1 MIGELFVKIGADF
14 KDLEKGFQNAQ
25 KKIDT
30 FGKNTEKFGKGLT
43 KNLTAPILA
52 VGGGL
57 LAMGI
62 KIGNTADRILDL
74 NAITGMTTDAIQEWQ
89 FVTKEAGVSTEAVT
103 NATQKL
109 TKQMFSLE
117 NDSGKAAESFDKLGL
132 NFEEFNK
139 LSADQRIATLIDRL
153 GTIEDETERARIG
166 TELLG
171 GAWQEIAPIVALGA
185 DAIADARQ
193 EARDMGAVMDGDALE
208 AANNFRIQIEKLK
221 TQFGVAGRE
230 IGMKFLPIL
239 TDTLIPILQNNI
251 IPLIDK
257 VVEFIG
263 KWADKFMELDDKTK
277 NIILAVIGVAA
288 AAGPLLMVGGKLIS
302 MFALLVSPIGLVVVA
317 IAAITAGIIYLYKTN
332 EDFANFVLNA
342 WEKIKTAFQFVGD
355 IIKSVIQGDISKAI
369 GQFEDLLFGVTMISQ
384 DRIMAIGDFLHTMRD
399 IFNDVVDNIKML
411 IETKLLPTI
420 EKLREIFEIIFDAVV
435 PIFLDFVEFI
445 KEQLDIILKF
455 WNENGKQI
463 VEAVMNI
470 FNFIIGFWFDVYNK
484 LLSIVK
490 FFLPA
495 ILLFFKVTFEFIK
508 ETFSNVL
515 QIILGLFKIF
525 AGIFT
530 GDWKKVWEGVK
541 DVFGGI
547 FKQIFIV
554 FRVFGEF
561 ITNKF
566 NSIRDTIFGIM
577 SAIGS
582 KIKETFNNV
591 VTDIKNSINKVID
604 LVNGVISKF
613 NGIKINIPKV
623 EIPAVKIL
631 GFETPAFSVGGQ
643 SFGVPQI
650 PSVPRLAD
658 GGIITKPTLAM
669 IGEGG
674 ESEAVIPLS
683 KLAGLS
689 GNNETHIYLDGR
701 EITRSI
707 APKMVDMIRA
717 KGVMA

>member
-14 KDLEKGFQNAQ
+14 KDLEKGFENAQ

-139 LSADQRIATLIDRL
+139 LSADDRIATLINRL

-171 GAWQEIAPIVALGA
+171 GAWQDIAPIVALGA

-208 AANNFRIQIEKLK
+208 AANNFRIQMEKLK

-230 IGMKFLPIL
+230 IGMKFLPL
-239 TDTLIPILQNNI
+239 LSDTLIPLIETHI

-257 VVEFIG
+257 LIGFIS
-263 KWADKFMELDDKTK
+263 KWTDKFMALDDKTK
-277 NIILAVIGVAA
+277 NIIFAVIGFLAILGPVILIVSKIIAVFSVVITVFKVVAVVIA
-288 AAGPLLMVGGKLIS
+288 AI
-302 MFALLVSPIGLVVVA
+302 FSPIGL
-317 IAAITAGIIYLYKTN
+317 IIAGIVALI
-332 EDFANFVLNA
+332 AIGVLLWKNWDTVKEKLSIAFEAIKNA
-342 WEKIKTAFQFVGD
+342 FIIFWEKIKELITKLKDFITESFNK
-355 IIKSVIQGDISKAI
+355 IKDKIS
-369 GQFEDLLFGVTMISQ
+369 E
-384 DRIMAIGDFLHTMRD
+384 IMT
-399 IFNDVVDNIKML
+399 NIK
-411 IETKLLPTI
+411 
-420 EKLREIFEIIFDAVV
+420 
-435 PIFLDFVEFI
+435 
-445 KEQLDIILKF
+445 
-455 WNENGKQI
+455 
-463 VEAVMNI
+463 
-470 FNFIIGFWFDVYNK
+470 NK
-484 LLSIVK
+484 
-490 FFLPA
+490 
-495 ILLFFKVTFEFIK
+495 IK
-508 ETFSNVL
+508 ETWNSIIESIKNV
-515 QIILGLFKIF
+515 INN
-525 AGIFT
+525 
-530 GDWKKVWEGVK
+530 
-541 DVFGGI
+541 
-547 FKQIFIV
+547 IV
-554 FRVFGEF
+554 TF

-577 SAIGS
+577 GAIGS

-658 GGIITKPTLAM
+658 GGIINKPTLAM

-689 GNNETHIYLDGR
+689 GNNETHIYLDGK
-701 EITRSI
+701 EITRAV
-707 APKMVDMIRA
+707 APQMVDMLRA
-717 KGVMA
+717 KLAY